1 MAAIA
6 CQLKADKFHGEWNYS
21 VKPAR
26 PPKSPA

>member
-26 PPKSPA
+26 PSKSAT